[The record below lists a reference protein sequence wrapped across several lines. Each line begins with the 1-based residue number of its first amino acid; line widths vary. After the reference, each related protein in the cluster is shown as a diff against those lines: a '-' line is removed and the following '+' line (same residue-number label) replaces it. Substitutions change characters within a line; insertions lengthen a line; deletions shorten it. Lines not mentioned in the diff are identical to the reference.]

1 MYLLR
6 DIYYICYLFNF
17 KFVNKEN
24 IHLHLNNHKCKMYIK
39 MLILSVL
46 DCPGVHCSISLKEHK
61 YQNDIAAM

>member
-24 IHLHLNNHKCKMYIK
+24 IHLEYEYDL
-39 MLILSVL
+39 
-46 DCPGVHCSISLKEHK
+46 LKGHV
-61 YQNDIAAM
+61 ITALF